1 MGLFPRAKLESI
13 FPSNKV
19 VDEAI
24 EEQDSSDLSSEE
36 FAKPLDKG
44 YKDLG
49 IVSATGLMINRM
61 LGTGIFATPA
71 TIYTLCGNSVGLSLI
86 IWFVGSLI
94 AFTGLLVYMEFGSN
108 IHRNGGE
115 KNYLEYVY
123 KKPKFLI
130 TCVYG
135 IYALALPWAA
145 GNAVF
150 AGTLLMEASGAEATK
165 WGEKGIG
172 LAVIT
177 FAFLINS
184 IHIKTGAYLQNILG
198 IFKLGIVLF
207 IAVTGWVALGG
218 WKKTD
223 NFSNTFSTANTAT
236 AYGVV
241 NALYNV
247 IWSFVGYSNAN
258 YALGEV
264 KNPVRTL
271 KIAGPAAFI
280 SLATIYMFVNIAF
293 FAVVPQNV
301 LENSSQLLVAD
312 FFDIAFGETAKKAA
326 TVFVAL
332 SAIGN
337 VMSVIFSQGRIVNQL
352 GREGVLPFSNFFA
365 TSKPFN
371 SPMVGLGEHWFV
383 VVIFIV
389 SSENGDAYNL
399 VVNLISYPLNIIN
412 LFVGIALIYLNIQN
426 TRGKLIWKPQL
437 RATIPV
443 AVFFCLSNV
452 YLIVAPY
459 IPPDE
464 GQSVYNH
471 LPYYIHC
478 VIAWG
483 IFALGGIYW
492 YLWSNVVPKVF
503 HYTLHAEEVIGEDGF
518 WRNKF
523 TFIKND
529 EYKNYVVERASTTN
543 SELPPSIEKS
553 QGQASDVIQN

>member
-1 MGLFPRAKLESI
+1 MVLDFFSSKVDEVEK
-13 FPSNKV
+13 PSN
-19 VDEAI
+19 
-24 EEQDSSDLSSEE
+24 LSETE
-36 FAKPLDKG
+36 FAKPDDKG

-86 IWFVGSLI
+86 IWFVGILI

-123 KKPKFLI
+123 TKPKFLV

-145 GNAVF
+145 GNAVY
-150 AGTLLMEASGAEATK
+150 AGTLLISAAGGSGSVWA
-165 WGEKGIG
+165 EKGIG
-172 LAVIT
+172 LGVIT
-177 FAFLINS
+177 FAFLANS
-184 IHIKTGAYLQNILG
+184 IHIKSAAYLQNLLG

-207 IAVTGWVALGG
+207 ITVTGWVALGG
-218 WKKTD
+218 WKKTT
-223 NFSNTFSTANTAT
+223 NFENTFATANTAT

-258 YALGEV
+258 YALGEIR
-264 KNPVRTL
+264 NPVRTL

-280 SLATIYMFVNIAF
+280 SLSVIYIFVNIAF
-293 FAVVPQNV
+293 FAIVPADVIQ
-301 LENSSQLLVAD
+301 NSSTLLVAN
-312 FFDIAFGETAKKAA
+312 FFEIAFGETAKKAA
-326 TVFVAL
+326 SVFVAL

-352 GREGVLPFSNFFA
+352 GREGVLPFSKFFA
-365 TSKPFN
+365 SSKPFN

-389 SSENGDAYNL
+389 ASNQGDAYNL
-399 VVNLISYPLNIIN
+399 VVNLISYPLNVVN
-412 LFVGIALIYLNIQN
+412 LFVGIGLIYLNIQN
-426 TRGKLIWKPQL
+426 SRGKLTWKPPIK
-437 RATIPV
+437 ASIPV
-443 AVFFCLSNV
+443 AIFFCLSNL

-459 IPPDE
+459 IPPTA
-464 GQSVYNH
+464 GQSVYEH
-471 LPYYIHC
+471 LPYYLHC
-478 VIAWG
+478 VVTWG
-483 IFALGGIYW
+483 VFAFGGVYW
-492 YLWSNVVPKVF
+492 VFWSIIVPSVF
-503 HYTLHAEEVIGEDGF
+503 NYTLHAEEIIGEDGF
-518 WRNKF
+518 WRNDFK
-523 TFIKND
+523 FIKND
-529 EYKNYVVERASTTN
+529 QYKDYAIETQSDTEFQN
-543 SELPPSIEKS
+543 SLKEIKEQATEKL
-553 QGQASDVIQN
+553 